1 MEHHLSCVTCRC
13 IACQLQLWLTHSMSS
28 RCKHVHVII
37 PFETE
42 FRLRTTLQALQGR
55 RGEQLHAAV
64 ESERIYV
71 RIQPFLFL
79 SLSLSFKS
87 VGISLRVAVVSC
99 LLWCMLVSCVTLHVL
114 LWLCFVFAFRLF
126 EFRLH
131 LGSNETT

>member
-1 MEHHLSCVTCRC
+1 MSVYRMSTPV
-13 IACQLQLWLTHSMSS
+13 WLTHSMSS

-71 RIQPFLFL
+71 RIQPFLSL
-79 SLSLSFKS
+79 SLSLSNPSAFHSKLQWCH
-87 VGISLRVAVVSC
+87 VCCGAC
-99 LLWCMLVSCVTLHVL
+99 LSLVSRCMCCCGFVLCLHSG
-114 LWLCFVFAFRLF
+114 C
-126 EFRLH
+126 
-131 LGSNETT
+131 SNSACI

>member
-1 MEHHLSCVTCRC
+1 
-13 IACQLQLWLTHSMSS
+13 MSS

-71 RIQPFLFL
+71 RIQPFLFSL
-79 SLSLSFKS
+79 SLSLFQIRRHFTQSCSCVMF
-87 VGISLRVAVVSC
+87 AVVHAC
-99 LLWCMLVSCVTLHVL
+99 LLCHVACAVVALFCVCIPVVRIPL
-114 LWLCFVFAFRLF
+114 AFRF
-126 EFRLH
+126 K
-131 LGSNETT
+131 

>member
-99 LLWCMLVSCVTLHVL
+99 LLWCMLVSCVVACAVVALFCVCIPVVRIL
-114 LWLCFVFAFRLF
+114 LAFRF
-126 EFRLH
+126 K
-131 LGSNETT
+131 

>member
-37 PFETE
+37 PFEIE

-64 ESERIYV
+64 ESEIRHV
-71 RIQPFLFL
+71 RIQSFHFL
-79 SLSLSFKS
+79 SLSLSLFFKS
-87 VGISLRVAVVSC
+87 VGISLRLQLC
-99 LLWCMLVSCVTLHVL
+99 LVCCGACLSLVSRCMCCCGFVLCLHSG
-114 LWLCFVFAFRLF
+114 C
-126 EFRLH
+126 
-131 LGSNETT
+131 SNSACI

>member
-1 MEHHLSCVTCRC
+1 
-13 IACQLQLWLTHSMSS
+13 MSS
-28 RCKHVHVII
+28 RCKDVHVII

-99 LLWCMLVSCVTLHVL
+99 LLWCMLVSGVTLHVL

>member
-1 MEHHLSCVTCRC
+1 
-13 IACQLQLWLTHSMSS
+13 MSS

-99 LLWCMLVSCVTLHVL
+99 LLWCMLVSCVVACAVVALFCVCIPVVRIPL
-114 LWLCFVFAFRLF
+114 AFRF
-126 EFRLH
+126 K
-131 LGSNETT
+131 

>member
-79 SLSLSFKS
+79 SLSLFQIRRHFTQSCSCVMF
-87 VGISLRVAVVSC
+87 AVVHAC
-99 LLWCMLVSCVTLHVL
+99 LLCRCMCCCGFVLCLHSG
-114 LWLCFVFAFRLF
+114 C
-126 EFRLH
+126 
-131 LGSNETT
+131 SNSACI